1 MFEAK
6 PSKSQKPILKAEN
19 ISLVVDNGGISKNI
33 ITDFSFDFYA
43 GKIYNI
49 LGPSGAGKSSLL
61 RLFNRLDEISG
72 GAIFFNGKVS
82 KEYSPCWLRRKV
94 GYLLQTPYLFPK
106 TVKDNLLYV
115 DSSFTEDLMISMLS
129 EVNLGSDYLMSNVE
143 VLSVGE
149 KQRIAL
155 ARLFAMKPEII
166 LLDEPTS
173 ALDEKNSSLMLKLI
187 KNKVSAGEVTAIMV
201 THDPRQ
207 ALSFDGE
214 ALLVING
221 ILVEH
226 GPAKQLINRPKTEAA
241 RLFLENDSE

>member
-1 MFEAK
+1 MSETE
-6 PSKSQKPILKAEN
+6 PSKSQNPILKAEN
-19 ISLVVDNGGISKNI
+19 ISLVVNNGGTPKNI
-33 ITDFSFDFYA
+33 VADFSFDFYK

-61 RLFNRLDEISG
+61 RLFNRLDEISDG
-72 GAIFFNGKVS
+72 LIFFNGKVS

-94 GYLLQTPYLFPK
+94 GYLLQTPYLFPE
-106 TVKDNLLYV
+106 TVRDNLLFV
-115 DSSFTEDLMISMLS
+115 DSSLTDDLMVSMLS

-173 ALDEKNSSLMLKLI
+173 ALDQKNSSLVLKLI
-187 KNKVSAGEVTAIMV
+187 KNKVSAGEMTAIIV
-201 THDPRQ
+201 THDPRH
-207 ALSFDGE
+207 ALRFDGE
-214 ALLVING
+214 ALLIING
-221 ILVEH
+221 RLVEH
-226 GPAKQLINRPKTEAA
+226 GPAKELISQPRTEAA
-241 RLFLENDSE
+241 KSFLEKDGE